1 MESRY
6 CGECRLTMLG
16 TFCTKCGRATTQLRK
31 ECPHCGAEMYVWDK
45 FCGEC
50 GNDMQGEEVRE

>member
-6 CGECRLTMLG
+6 CAECRLSMLG
-16 TFCTKCGRATTQLRK
+16 IFCNKCGRATTQLRK